1 LNIITGLFATGYT
14 LIVAKSSMNKERAL
28 PEWSNWLD
36 LFIKGLLSFVI
47 GLIYILPVIIIA
59 LALGSTGLFLSLLT
73 TQNIV
78 ATLLA
83 VGPLVLILVVLS
95 ILIAYITP
103 YAVISYVNQE
113 DFMQAFK
120 LGEILQRTFTKI
132 YFKAWIVGILYSIVV
147 GIITSILSGLT
158 LFTFIVPLILVGY
171 YRIIVGITMMTLL
184 GEAFRELK

>member
-1 LNIITGLFATGYT
+1 MVNYNAAIKKPFSDWKKLTIGAVFFLIPYLNIITGLFATGYT

-83 VGPLVLILVVLS
+83 VGPLVLIL
-95 ILIAYITP
+95 
-103 YAVISYVNQE
+103 
-113 DFMQAFK
+113 
-120 LGEILQRTFTKI
+120 
-132 YFKAWIVGILYSIVV
+132 
-147 GIITSILSGLT
+147 
-158 LFTFIVPLILVGY
+158 
-171 YRIIVGITMMTLL
+171 
-184 GEAFRELK
+184 